1 MPKPAFD
8 GPTVGDGVAD
18 ASGIGPALPSEDTLL
33 NRLPRQYAAPSP
45 PITDQRLPT
54 VAPFADDVTP
64 EHHTQMLAELGKRM
78 ARQGQ
83 TLTVRIPPTHPL
95 AKDEKPP
102 DTATA
107 KDWVGRPSDA
117 TTQALH
123 RCLCFVNPF

>member
-18 ASGIGPALPSEDTLL
+18 ASGIGPALPSKDTLL
-33 NRLPRQYAAPSP
+33 NRLPRQYAAPSL

-64 EHHTQMLAELGKRM
+64 EHHKQMLAELGKRM

-83 TLTVRIPPTHPL
+83 TLTVRIPRRTPWPRT
-95 AKDEKPP
+95 KSRRTPP
-102 DTATA
+102 QRRTGSG
-107 KDWVGRPSDA
+107 GRQ
-117 TTQALH
+117 TQLPKRSTVA
-123 RCLCFVNPF
+123 CAS